1 MRWVE
6 VFHQEKDLLVPFF
19 RAVVTKYH
27 KMAGLNNNVFPHN
40 SSLQAGSSKIKVWTQ
55 LSLSEGYENDL
66 LNMSLLSS
74 GGLLAIFGI
83 AWLIEIL
90 P

>member
-40 SSLQAGSSKIKVWTQ
+40 SSL
-55 LSLSEGYENDL
+55 
-66 LNMSLLSS
+66 
-74 GGLLAIFGI
+74 
-83 AWLIEIL
+83 
-90 P
+90 